1 MSDPTSALST
11 PALINP
17 QQIPQQQQPESKE
30 KEEQLQQTAI
40 PLAEGHRELVHL
52 PRVTIKYCTQCKWLL
67 RAAYFAQELL
77 STFSTTLGEVS
88 LVPATGGVF
97 TVSILHESN
106 VDFTTAETVL
116 WDRKAEGGFPE
127 TKQLKALVRNII
139 DPSRDLGHVDR
150 ALAKKQGKAAGVHT
164 GTGADTTE
172 KAAINVTTQTQAQN
186 GSSTAATA
194 TATATNV
201 CKDCE

>member
-1 MSDPTSALST
+1 MSDPTATPTQST
-11 PALINP
+11 PASINP
-17 QQIPQQQQPESKE
+17 QQIQQPQHPENKE
-30 KEEQLQQTAI
+30 REEQIQQTAI
-40 PLAEGHRELVHL
+40 PLAEVHRQLVHL

-127 TKQLKALVRNII
+127 TKQLKSLVRNIV
-139 DPSRDLGHVDR
+139 DPARDLGHVDR
-150 ALAKKQGKAAGVHT
+150 ALAKQQAKAAGEDAD
-164 GTGADTTE
+164 TGADITANE
-172 KAAINVTTQTQAQN
+172 ATQTQAQK
-186 GSSTAATA
+186 GSST
-194 TATATNV
+194 TATNV
-201 CKDCE
+201 NVCTDCE

>member
-1 MSDPTSALST
+1 MSDPTSAQST
-11 PALINP
+11 PSLPNP
-17 QQIPQQQQPESKE
+17 QPIQQQEQQQPESKE
-30 KEEQLQQTAI
+30 KEEQIQQIAI

-52 PRVTIKYCTQCKWLL
+52 PRVTIRYCTQCKWLL

-116 WDRKAEGGFPE
+116 WDRKAEGGFP
-127 TKQLKALVRNII
+127 
-139 DPSRDLGHVDR
+139 G
-150 ALAKKQGKAAGVHT
+150 
-164 GTGADTTE
+164 GADTTG
-172 KAAINVTTQTQAQN
+172 KTDMNVMPTQTQAQN
-186 GSSTAATA
+186 GSSPPVTAITD
-194 TATATNV
+194 V

>member
-1 MSDPTSALST
+1 MSDPTSAQST
-11 PALINP
+11 PSLPNP
-17 QQIPQQQQPESKE
+17 QPIQQQEQQQPESKE
-30 KEEQLQQTAI
+30 KEEQIQQIAI

-52 PRVTIKYCTQCKWLL
+52 PRVTIRYCTQCKWLL

-127 TKQLKALVRNII
+127 TKQLKSLVRNII

-150 ALAKKQGKAAGVHT
+150 ALAKNHGKAG
-164 GTGADTTE
+164 GADTTG
-172 KAAINVTTQTQAQN
+172 KTDMNVMPTQTQAQN
-186 GSSTAATA
+186 GSSPPATA
-194 TATATNV
+194 ITDV

>member
-1 MSDPTSALST
+1 MSDPTSAQPS
-11 PALINP
+11 PALLDP
-17 QQIPQQQQPESKE
+17 QQIQQEQQQPESKE
-30 KEEQLQQTAI
+30 REEQIQQTAV
-40 PLAEGHRELVHL
+40 PLVEGHRELVHL

-106 VDFTTAETVL
+106 VDFTTAQTVL

-127 TKQLKALVRNII
+127 TKQLKSLVRNII

-150 ALAKKQGKAAGVHT
+150 ALAKMQAKA
-164 GTGADTTE
+164 TGAETAD
-172 KAAINVTTQTQAQN
+172 KADMNVVTAQTQVQN
-186 GSSTAATA
+186 GSATAATA
-194 TATATNV
+194 TNI